1 MLAVAALVWCAFAVS
16 WSYVHGAR
24 IPLLAL
30 VDLGFHELGHLVCY
44 VFPVNDLLTA
54 AAGSLFQVGVPVGL
68 AAYFFVLRHDAL
80 GASVCCAWAA
90 TSARDVAVYVADAP
104 YEQLPL
110 LGGEHDWAYILGP
123 EQLDRLDRAAT
134 YATFTRGLGILLALA
149 ATALALHTLLRSRTP
164 ASIARQPVP
173 MRVLPSLENSTAA
186 TPRHPSESPDG
197 SGDHE
202 ARIGGVG
209 VAGDG

>member
-16 WSYVHGAR
+16 WSYLHGAR
-24 IPLLAL
+24 MPLLSL

-44 VFPVNDLLTA
+44 VFPVSELLTA
-54 AAGSLFQVGVPVGL
+54 AAGSLFQIGVPVGL
-68 AAYFFVLRHDAL
+68 AAYFLVLRRDELA
-80 GASVCCAWAA
+80 ASVCFAWAA

-134 YATFTRGLGILLALA
+134 YATLTRGLGLLLALTA
-149 ATALALHTLLRSRTP
+149 ATVALHSLLRARTGSP
-164 ASIARQPVP
+164 ATARERVP
-173 MRVLPSLENSTAA
+173 IRVLPS
-186 TPRHPSESPDG
+186 PD
-197 SGDHE
+197 D
-202 ARIGGVG
+202 
-209 VAGDG
+209 